1 MSSGKYLLGCDWA
14 AGLLAACLAACAGCG
29 TGRATVEGTV
39 TLDGQP
45 IESGSIVFEPADG
58 AGPTAGGQIENGKYR
73 LAEEGWVMPGKKIV
87 RIIAIRATGR
97 KLDASMPGA
106 EGEGGPSAPAQLVDE
121 LACYIPA
128 IYNEK
133 STLTCEVVAGKA
145 NQHNFELK
153 SE

>member
-1 MSSGKYLLGCDWA
+1 MKL
-14 AGLLAACLAACAGCG
+14 
-29 TGRATVEGTV
+29 TGRIALV
-39 TLDGQP
+39 T
-45 IESGSIVFEPADG
+45 G
-58 AGPTAGGQIENGKYR
+58 ASRGIGRAIAQA
-73 LAEEGWVMPGKKIV
+73 LAEAGADVIV
-87 RIIAIRATGR
+87 NYRADQAAAESVTDAIRATGR